1 MVPKKINNWLI
12 DQTGIKWAGQPEID
26 YLIPKEELIKSG
38 FGNRKNMYDWLV
50 HMVEKTWLT
59 RTDIY
64 ALNTA
69 LIYAIEEFKISF
81 PEDLSFIA
89 TFNEQDKELV
99 ANKK

>member
-1 MVPKKINNWLI
+1 
-12 DQTGIKWAGQPEID
+12 
-26 YLIPKEELIKSG
+26 
-38 FGNRKNMYDWLV
+38 MYDWLV

-69 LIYAIEEFKISF
+69 LIYAMEEFKIPF
-81 PEDLSFIA
+81 PDDLSFVA

-99 ANKK
+99 TNKK